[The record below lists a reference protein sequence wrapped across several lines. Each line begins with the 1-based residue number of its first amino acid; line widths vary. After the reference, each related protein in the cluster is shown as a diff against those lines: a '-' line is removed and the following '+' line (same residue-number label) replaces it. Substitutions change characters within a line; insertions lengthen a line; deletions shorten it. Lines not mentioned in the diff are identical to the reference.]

1 MVRLLRWFGRY
12 LGNLV
17 LAFVLAG
24 VVWVSAIVAA
34 DPSEETLYPR
44 AIPLEVVNQDTDLLQ
59 LESIPSQVRLT
70 LNAPHS
76 ILNRLAEDPELLRT
90 WIDLSGLGPGEH
102 SVPAKAQVLLSPVR
116 IVAIEPKEVQV
127 RLERLAASTFPLQ
140 LTVTGSPASGYRQ
153 GTPLVEPRQVTISG
167 PESLVEL
174 VVEVNGKLD
183 IDGATANIHQDV
195 LVQALDRTG
204 NPVQGV
210 EIEPGTVSV
219 NQPINLLGGY
229 RNVVVKVVTT
239 GEPTDGYWLTNI
251 SVNPPNV
258 TLFST
263 NPQRVNE
270 LPGYVETNPIDLT
283 GLRDDVDVRAE
294 LVLPESVSQVGE
306 ESVLVRLS
314 IAAREGTL
322 PITLPIE
329 IVGLPPEMLAVASP
343 ETVDVV
349 LAGPLPILNNLR
361 PAEIRVV
368 VNLSG
373 LEPGVHQVAPL
384 VDLLPNQ
391 VKVVSIL
398 PELVEI
404 TILPAS
410 TPTPTPTG
418 GTPSTAAPVG
428 TLPSTATVTPRITL
442 TPTP

>member
-1 MVRLLRWFGRY
+1 M
-12 LGNLV
+12 
-17 LAFVLAG
+17 
-24 VVWVSAIVAA
+24 
-34 DPSEETLYPR
+34 
-44 AIPLEVVNQDTDLLQ
+44 
-59 LESIPSQVRLT
+59 
-70 LNAPHS
+70 
-76 ILNRLAEDPELLRT
+76 
-90 WIDLSGLGPGEH
+90 
-102 SVPAKAQVLLSPVR
+102 PAKAQVLLSPVR